1 MTWEVVVT
9 VTEAAF
15 VHGLCDRVPVG
26 VSSGGWQTGQ
36 AGWRAMSCSPSRCQ
50 PATCAARA
58 APTRGSI
65 NMLCSLGGLGD
76 VVLHPRPLSRR
87 QTGGSTADWRNHPA
101 TDGTTG
107 RADMI
112 SAAVLRQ
119 SNSKIVLWSYVLMWT
134 NLSSSAT
141 CSPSSSTSLRTDFCP

>member
-9 VTEAAF
+9 VTEAAL
-15 VHGLCDRVPVG
+15 VHGRCDRVPVG

-65 NMLCSLGGLGD
+65 NILCSWGGL
-76 VVLHPRPLSRR
+76 
-87 QTGGSTADWRNHPA
+87 QTSYCIPA
-101 TDGTTG
+101 HC
-107 RADMI
+107 RAGKL
-112 SAAVLRQ
+112 AAVPPIGVTIQ
-119 SNSKIVLWSYVLMWT
+119 
-134 NLSSSAT
+134 
-141 CSPSSSTSLRTDFCP
+141 PRTALLVGLI

>member
-9 VTEAAF
+9 VTEAAL

-65 NMLCSLGGLGD
+65 NMLCSWGGLGD

-87 QTGGSTADWRNHPA
+87 QTGGA
-101 TDGTTG
+101 TVGGD
-107 RADMI
+107 
-112 SAAVLRQ
+112 AVLRLQ
-119 SNSKIVLWSYVLMWT
+119 APPRS
-134 NLSSSAT
+134 
-141 CSPSSSTSLRTDFCP
+141 